1 MSKLREVHADESED
15 DGDSDF
21 SEEAPLVQRK
31 RAPPKKPAAVPAARR
46 PVPKG
51 KKVRSCAVYAHP
63 MI

>member
-31 RAPPKKPAAVPAARR
+31 RAAPQKPAAVPAARR

-51 KKVRSCAVYAHP
+51 KKVRSCAVYGHP